1 MESTTNF
8 GLRFVI
14 RHCKNKLSGALIYAR
29 ITVDRKRI
37 EISLNKTIDPALW
50 DSKNQI
56 ATGTKELVTRINPFL
71 DETRLKLI
79 DCYHQLK
86 EQKAIINADA
96 IKRLYVGDDE
106 GQSTLMA
113 LFRYHDTS
121 SRILLA
127 KGTMKNYGATEKY
140 LKKFLQYKYRMDDIR
155 LTNLNYQFITQFE
168 LFLRTTTPLDKSN
181 PLGNN
186 GVMKHME
193 RLRKIVTL
201 GFKLEWIPKDP
212 FILYKLKFQK
222 TEKDF
227 LIEEEIAALETAI
240 LPSEKLNR
248 ARDIFLFSC
257 YTGLAYVDMAKL
269 GPDNIVMGIDKEYWL
284 RTSRQKTEIKVS
296 VPLLPQALGLLE
308 RYKDDAQ
315 VVKKGR
321 VLPYISNQKVNDYL
335 KIIATHCE
343 IEKHLTFHLARHTFA
358 TTITL
363 NNGIP
368 LETVSKMLGHTKLST
383 TQIYVHVLERKIS
396 DDMKA
401 LRTKFNQISQSKLI
415 AI

>member
-1 MESTTNF
+1 MESTNSF
-8 GLRFVI
+8 GVRFII
-14 RHCKNKLSGALIYAR
+14 RHSTNKLSGALIYAR
-29 ITVDRKRI
+29 ITVDKKRI
-37 EISLNKTIDPALW
+37 EISLNKTIEPSLW
-50 DSKNQI
+50 DAGKQI
-56 ATGTKELVTRINPFL
+56 AKGSKELVSRINPFL
-71 DETRLKLI
+71 DEARLKLI
-79 DCYHQLK
+79 DCYRQLK
-86 EQKAIINADA
+86 EQKALINPDA

-106 GQSTLMA
+106 GQSTLMS
-113 LFRYHDTS
+113 LIRYHETS

-140 LKKFLQYKYRMDDIR
+140 IQKFLQYKYRVDDIR
-155 LTNLNYQFITQFE
+155 LINLNYQFITQFE

-222 TEKDF
+222 TEKNF
-227 LIEEEIAALETAI
+227 LIEEEIASIETAA
-240 LPSEKLNR
+240 LPNERLNK

-257 YTGLAYVDMAKL
+257 YTGLAYIDMAKL
-269 GPDNIVMGIDKEYWL
+269 GRDNIMMGIDKEYWL

-296 VPLLPQALGLLE
+296 VPLLPQALALLDK
-308 RYKDDAQ
+308 YKDDPLLIE
-315 VVKKGR
+315 KGR
-321 VLPYISNQKVNDYL
+321 VLPYISNQKVNHYL
-335 KIIATHCE
+335 KEIATHCK
-343 IEKHLTFHLARHTFA
+343 IEKYMTFHLARHTFA

-396 DDMKA
+396 EDMKA
-401 LRTKFNQISQSKLI
+401 LRTKFKQIPTAKLM
-415 AI
+415 AV

>member
-1 MESTTNF
+1 MKSTNNL
-8 GLRFVI
+8 GLRFII
-14 RHCKNKLSGALIYAR
+14 RHCKNKLSGSLIYAR
-29 ITVDRKRI
+29 ITIDRKRI
-37 EISLNKTIDPALW
+37 EISLNKTIEPDQW
-50 DSKNQI
+50 DSKKQMAI
-56 ATGTKELVTRINPFL
+56 GSKELVSRINPFL

-79 DCYHQLK
+79 NCYRQLK
-86 EQKAIINADA
+86 EQKALINPDA

-113 LFRYHDTS
+113 LIRYHETS
-121 SRILLA
+121 STILLA

-140 LKKFLQYKYRMDDIR
+140 LRKFLQHKFRVDDIR

-168 LFLRTTTPLDKSN
+168 LFLRTTTPLNKSN

-227 LIEEEIAALETAI
+227 LIEEEIYSLETTA
-240 LPSEKLNR
+240 LPNERLDK

-257 YTGLAYVDMAKL
+257 YTGLAYIDMAKL
-269 GPDNIVMGIDKEYWL
+269 GRDNIMMGIDKEYWL
-284 RTSRQKTEIKVS
+284 RTTRQKTEIKVS
-296 VPLLPQALGLLE
+296 VPLLPQALALLDK
-308 RYKDDAQ
+308 YKDDPLLI
-315 VVKKGR
+315 KKGR

-335 KIIATHCE
+335 KEIATHCK
-343 IEKHLTFHLARHTFA
+343 IEKYLTFHIARHTFA

-396 DDMKA
+396 DDMKV
-401 LRTKFNQISQSKLI
+401 LRTKFKQMPTSKLI

>member
-1 MESTTNF
+1 MESTNSF
-8 GLRFVI
+8 GVRFII
-14 RHCKNKLSGALIYAR
+14 RHSTSKLSGALIYAR
-29 ITVDRKRI
+29 ITVNKKRI
-37 EISLNKTIDPALW
+37 EISLNKTIEPSLW
-50 DSKNQI
+50 DARNQI
-56 ATGTKELVTRINPFL
+56 AKGSKELVNRINPLL
-71 DETRLKLI
+71 DEARLKLI
-79 DCYHQLK
+79 DCYRQLK
-86 EQKAIINADA
+86 EQKALINPDA
-96 IKRLYVGDDE
+96 IKRLYVGDNE
-106 GQSTLMA
+106 GQSTLMS
-113 LFRYHDTS
+113 LIRYHETS
-121 SRILLA
+121 SRILLS

-140 LKKFLQYKYRMDDIR
+140 IQKFLQYKYRVDDIR
-155 LTNLNYQFITQFE
+155 LINLNYQFITQFE

-193 RLRKIVTL
+193 RLRKIVTQ

-227 LIEEEIAALETAI
+227 LIEEEIAALETTA
-240 LPSEKLNR
+240 LPNERLNK

-257 YTGLAYVDMAKL
+257 YTGLAYIDMAKL
-269 GPDNIVMGIDKEYWL
+269 GTENIMMGIDKEYWL

-296 VPLLPQALGLLE
+296 VPLLPQALALLDK
-308 RYKDDAQ
+308 YKDDPLLIE
-315 VVKKGR
+315 KGR

-335 KIIATHCE
+335 KEIATHCK
-343 IEKHLTFHLARHTFA
+343 IEKYMTFHLARHTFA

-401 LRTKFNQISQSKLI
+401 LRTKFKQMPASKLM
-415 AI
+415 AV